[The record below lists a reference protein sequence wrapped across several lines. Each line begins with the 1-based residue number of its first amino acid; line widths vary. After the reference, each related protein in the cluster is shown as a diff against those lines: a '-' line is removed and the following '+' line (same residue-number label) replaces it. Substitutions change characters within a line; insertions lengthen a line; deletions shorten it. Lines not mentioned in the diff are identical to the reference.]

1 MAFLSVLIGLLIDR
15 YATELTGRRN
25 EQWYRK
31 GFGLLMRHVPRAGG
45 LRGLLLA
52 AIAIAVPALLV
63 AAVTLLLSGMSWL
76 LGFVFATLVLVFMLG
91 PQSALGIAESYA
103 DAVRAGRDEEAAE
116 IARSILGDEPPA
128 DGVQRTR
135 RVIMKLLVLSGRNL
149 FSVVFWYVLLGP
161 AGAVMFRSADILRH
175 RAEELAGCAETQSA
189 AQRLFGII
197 EWAPSRLLAGS
208 YALAGSFDD
217 ALAERRAYYAEC
229 TGRFF
234 EINDDILACTG
245 RGALT
250 LGEDGATEST
260 EMTSALNLLYRSLV
274 IWITTL
280 ALLTIFGWL

>member
-1 MAFLSVLIGLLIDR
+1 MAFLSVMIGLLIDR
-15 YATELTGRRN
+15 FATELTTRRS

-31 GFGLLMRHVPRAGG
+31 GFSLFVTHVPQAGG

-52 AIAIAVPALLV
+52 SVAIAVPALIAGTL
-63 AAVTLLLSGMSWL
+63 TLLLVKVSWL
-76 LGFVFATLVLVFMLG
+76 LGFIFATLVLVFMLG
-91 PQSALGIAESYA
+91 PQSALAVAEQYA
-103 DAVRAGRDEEAAE
+103 DAVRAGREEDANAIAAE
-116 IARSILGDEPPA
+116 ILAGTPPA
-128 DGVQRTR
+128 EPTQRTR
-135 RVIMKLLVLSGRNL
+135 QVIMKLLVLSGRNL
-149 FSVVFWYVLLGP
+149 FSVVFWFVLLGP

-175 RAEELAGCAETQSA
+175 RAEEIAGCADAQSA
-189 AQRLFGII
+189 AQRIFGII

-250 LGEDGATEST
+250 LGEDGASESA
-260 EMTSALNLLYRSLV
+260 ELSSAMSLIYRSLV
-274 IWITTL
+274 IWITVL

>member
-15 YATELTGRRN
+15 YATELAGRRN

-31 GFGLLMRHVPRAGG
+31 GFGLLMKHVPQAGG

-52 AIAIAVPALLV
+52 TLAIAIPALL
-63 AAVTLLLSGMSWL
+63 AGAVMVLLSGMSWL
-76 LGFVFATLVLVFMLG
+76 LGFAFGTLILVFMLG
-91 PQSALGIAESYA
+91 PQSALGIAERYA
-103 DAVRAGRDEEAAE
+103 EAARAGRDEEATEIAAE
-116 IARSILGDEPPA
+116 ILGETPPA
-128 DGVQRTR
+128 DALQRTN
-135 RVIMKLLVLSGRNL
+135 RVIMKLLVLAGRNL

-175 RAEELAGCAETQSA
+175 RAEEIAGCKEAQSA
-189 AQRLFGII
+189 AQKIFGII

-208 YALAGSFDD
+208 YALAGSFDE
-217 ALAERRAYYAEC
+217 ALAERRAYVAEC
-229 TGRFF
+229 SGRFF

-250 LGEDGATEST
+250 LGEEGATESA
-260 EMTSALNLLYRSLV
+260 ELTSALNLVYRSLV
-274 IWITTL
+274 IWITVL